1 LPSGHEYYYKNF
13 IFTSKQNTETR
24 MSALTES
31 SNWQQLQS
39 LAQKVGSQ
47 HMRDWFAQDSNR
59 ASTYSLSACGLSLDY
74 SKNRVNSEVMQ
85 ALFALAEETQVTNK
99 RDAMFAGEIIN
110 HTEKRAVLHTALRNF
125 SGKPVLLDGKDVMP
139 EVLATLEKI
148 KQFTA
153 SIHSGEHKG
162 YTGKPIKQIVALGIG
177 GSFLGP
183 KIMSEALKPY
193 WFKGV
198 KVHYV
203 ANVDGCHIQDVLA
216 SVDHEETLVVMSSK
230 SFTTQE
236 TLQNTL
242 TTKAWFLAEGGTQ
255 KDIAKHFV
263 AVSSNIKAAVEFGMS
278 EENIFPMW
286 DWVGGRY
293 SLWSAIG
300 LPMAL
305 TMGYDN
311 YRAMLEGAFEMD
323 QHFQSAPAEQ
333 NLPMIMALLG
343 VWYINFFGA
352 QSHVLL
358 PYYHYLRGFPA
369 YVQQLDMESNGKG
382 VAGNN
387 TQVDYATGP
396 VIWGSEGT
404 NGQHSFHQLIH
415 QGKVLIPAD
424 FMLPLNVPNQ
434 DDTHHAMLASNCF
447 GQTQALMQGK
457 TYEECY
463 ADLAGKNLD
472 EAERQSLAT
481 HKTMP
486 GNKPSNTLLFEQ
498 LDPKTLGSLVALY
511 EHKVFVQGAIWGIN
525 SFDQWG
531 VELGKELGNQVLDK
545 LVNSDA
551 ELNFDSS
558 TNALIARFRQAN
570 S

>member
-1 LPSGHEYYYKNF
+1 M
-13 IFTSKQNTETR
+13 T
-24 MSALTES
+24 ALTQS
-31 SNWQQLQS
+31 PAWQK
-39 LAQKVGSQ
+39 LATLAEKIKTQ
-47 HMRDWFAQDSNR
+47 HMRDMFAADPQR
-59 ASTYSLSACGLSLDY
+59 ANKYTQAACGIELDF
-74 SKNRVNSEVMQ
+74 SKNLITDEVMS
-85 ALFALAEETQVTNK
+85 ALQSLTTDCQVAEK

-110 HTEKRAVLHTALRNF
+110 QTEQRAVLHTALRNF
-125 SGKPVLLDGKDVMP
+125 SGKPVMVDGEDVMP
-139 EVLATLEKI
+139 EVLACQKKI
-148 KQFTA
+148 EDFVAKV
-153 SIHSGEHKG
+153 HSGELTG
-162 YTGKPIKQIVALGIG
+162 YTGKPLKEIVAIGIG

-230 SFTTQE
+230 SFGTQE

-242 TTKAWFLAEGGTQ
+242 TAKAWFLKAGGKQ
-255 KDIAKHFV
+255 EDIAKHFI
-263 AVSSNIKAAVEFGMS
+263 AVSSNIKAATEFGMA
-278 EENIFPMW
+278 EDNIFPMW

-300 LPMAL
+300 LPVAL
-305 TMGYDN
+305 TIGYDN
-311 YRAMLEGAFEMD
+311 YRALLQGAFEMD
-323 QHFQSAPAEQ
+323 EHFQTAPAEQ
-333 NLPMIMALLG
+333 NLPMILATLG

-369 YVQQLDMESNGKG
+369 YVQQLDMESNGKRVSG
-382 VAGNN
+382 DKTV
-387 TQVDYATGP
+387 TDYETGP

-415 QGKVLIPAD
+415 QGTVLIPAD

-457 TYEECY
+457 TFDECS
-463 ADLAGKNLD
+463 ADLASKGLSDD
-472 EAERQSLAT
+472 ELESLAT

-486 GNKPSNTLLFEQ
+486 GNKPSNTFLFDK
-498 LDPKTLGSLVALY
+498 LDPKTLGSLIALY
-511 EHKVFVQGAIWGIN
+511 EHKVFVQGAIWGVN

-545 LVNSDA
+545 LVNTDA
-551 ELNFDSS
+551 ELNFDTS
-558 TNALIARFRQAN
+558 TNQLIAKFRQAN